1 MKKIEVNQILKNF
14 KGEELK
20 GENGESLTI
29 GKALSNV
36 LVLSQDG
43 DKMKTFVLSQRLYT
57 ENGVVDLD
65 ESDFQLVKKA
75 VETDKAYSVMVT
87 GQLLVNLSNI
97 QSTEV
102 NKK

>member
-75 VETDKAYSVMVT
+75 VEADKAYSVMVT